1 MDPVFYPFVRLTP
14 SDPCPLGSLF
24 PSVQWPAASALLG
37 FSPVSSGPPDGAT
50 KSRNRL
56 HIFGQE
62 AQIQLS
68 FVAVQV
74 DDFVADFVDEF
85 VADFV
90 DEFVADFVVEFAA
103 DFVVDFVTDVGAAG
117 EHFQSQKRTQ
127 GIPSS

>member
-1 MDPVFYPFVRLTP
+1 MIFLLPKTIKIEEPTP
-14 SDPCPLGSLF
+14 YIWTG
-24 PSVQWPAASALLG
+24 
-37 FSPVSSGPPDGAT
+37 
-50 KSRNRL
+50 
-56 HIFGQE
+56 

-90 DEFVADFVVEFAA
+90 VEFAADFVVEFAA

-117 EHFQSQKRTQ
+117 ENFQSQKRTQ
-127 GIPSS
+127 GIP